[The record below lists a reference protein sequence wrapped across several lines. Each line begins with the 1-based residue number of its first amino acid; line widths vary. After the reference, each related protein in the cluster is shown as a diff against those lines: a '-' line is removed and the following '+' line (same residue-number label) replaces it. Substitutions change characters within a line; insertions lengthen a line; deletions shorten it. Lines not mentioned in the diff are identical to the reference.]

1 MMMLLF
7 HYYNF
12 REKPYVPDTAPDCDA
27 RQSVSRLSSYHVR
40 AKSNESDAINVSG
53 LYMFD
58 ETIIEN
64 EDSHVQDRIS
74 LGIV

>member
-12 REKPYVPDTAPDCDA
+12 REKLCVPDTAPDA